1 MMIMKRYGNQTREKQ
16 IRLIVEPSGESSVH
30 DTKFENKEGNSTDK
44 KPKKITR
51 VDFRTEH
58 EKRVTLMARLA
69 RAMFPK

>member
-1 MMIMKRYGNQTREKQ
+1 MMIMKRYG
-16 IRLIVEPSGESSVH
+16 VPV
-30 DTKFENKEGNSTDK
+30 NSTDK
-44 KPKKITR
+44 KPKRITR